1 MGWFG
6 MAADIHGELT
16 IWGFPCG
23 SEDKESAYNAGDL
36 GSIPGSGRS
45 SREDIGNPL

>member
-1 MGWFG
+1 MEWFG
-6 MAADIHGELT
+6 MAANIHGELT

-23 SEDKESAYNAGDL
+23 SEGKEAACNAGDL

-45 SREDIGNPL
+45 PGEEIANPL